1 MQKRSTPTVLIAVIV
16 LLLVGAGLYNMRGQF
31 QGQPQDPFQPEEAQT
46 REVSDEEREDTAES
60 LEAQLDAASEADS
73 PEVTLAQ
80 NEEPEEPQRL
90 RPTILLPPKRDS
102 EITYNENATST
113 MFWEDESHN
122 RERAEELQGEA
133 DGE

>member
-1 MQKRSTPTVLIAVIV
+1 MQKRSTPTVLIAVVV

-31 QGQPQDPFQPEEAQT
+31 QGEPQDPFQPEEAQT
-46 REVSDEEREDTAES
+46 RDVSEEERENTTEN

-80 NEEPEEPQRL
+80 SDEPEEPQRL
-90 RPTILLPPKRDS
+90 RPTILLPPKRET

-113 MFWEDESHN
+113 MFWEEESHK
-122 RERAEELQGEA
+122 RDRAQELQGGT